1 MISTMKILFWILP
14 LGVILLIAI
23 VNHSPSTSGHADNVE
38 KIADLQ
44 IIRHRRA
51 VWPSTIHY
59 CKVNQYYDHEE
70 GRCLGVPGGGKVL
83 HVESRR
89 SCGVNILKPHC
100 RSSLYYHIC
109 KRDKSIL
116 AQCANRQIFD
126 NRLQRCVYYDS
137 SKLIPNII
145 PPDEYMYHHHISVPS
160 CTRSGRFPIPSHCSM
175 FYTCDSNGHRF
186 YQNVF
191 KCPQNTG
198 YHMDR
203 GMCIVVPDCVN
214 DNSVDPT
221 VCVPNA
227 PGENVESLNPNTEGN
242 VKETSVI
249 FEGNKASTSDSIVEN
264 EENVNFKSYDDVTAT
279 SVNIMDTPSEN
290 NANNHDSDTDDT
302 SLLSS
307 KSIKEVSVPD
317 DINEMMMHSQIS
329 DSPENAQTIP
339 DERQNEENES
349 LFGLQITSP
358 STIEFDDASHSITI
372 SMTSIKPEYRTSDDI
387 DSEIPN
393 TASFSPDSYILSK
406 LNEETQ
412 DVTTKQYKNI
422 EDGVVT
428 LSNFNS
434 EAIDPYPTST
444 ILNAPEIPAIDDV
457 SYKTNENIQDI
468 ITEEN
473 IHNEDAVTPSNF
485 NIDSFDSHSA
495 SIVSDV
501 PESSPVSDILPKI
514 NEEIQDAITEEYKN
528 IEDNRMTP
536 LNFNADSVDLTVS
549 DVPSQINEEMPDAI
563 TEKYKNIED
572 NATSLSPINDMPSE
586 IDEEVPDA
594 ITEKYRNNEDSAVSP
609 SNFNTDSVDL
619 YSAPTVSDVPE
630 SSPIN
635 DVPSEIGEEVPDA
648 IMEKYRNN
656 EDSAV
661 SPSNYNTDSV
671 DLYSAPTASDVPESS
686 PINDMPS
693 EIGEEVPD
701 AITEKYKNN
710 EDSAVSPSNF
720 NTDSVDLY
728 SASTVSDVPES
739 SPINDM
745 PSEIGEEVPVAI
757 TEKYRNNE
765 DSAVSPSNF
774 NTDSVDLY
782 SASTVSDVPESSPI
796 NDMPSE
802 IGEEVPVAITEK
814 YKNNE
819 DSAVSPSNFNTDSV
833 DLYSA
838 STVSDI
844 PESSPINDMPSE
856 IGEEVPDA
864 ITEKYRNNEDSAVSP
879 SNYNTDSVNLYSVP
893 TASDV
898 PESSPISDMPSE
910 IDEMPDA
917 ITEEYRNI
925 EDSATS
931 PSPIN
936 DMPSEIGE
944 EVPDAITEA
953 YRNIE
958 DSSMTPSNFN
968 TDSVDLYSASTIS
981 DLSEPSLIS
990 DPSSKLDEE
999 TQNVTT
1005 EMYKK
1010 DDGTL
1015 LNPIIEDD
1023 QNPTALNDTPATE
1036 NIPRNYESDVLSS
1049 TPAILSPQTA
1059 IDGATTEGLFE
1070 TVPLTNN
1077 KFEDTNST
1085 LDGENISTQYLSED
1099 TDNLYLTTT
1108 RSISSLEDITES
1120 NIATTPFTQDL
1131 PVSDPDLITQ
1141 VDENSKEVSQDSLTE

>member
-1 MISTMKILFWILP
+1 MFRTMISTMKILFWILS

-44 IIRHRRA
+44 IIHRHRRA

-203 GMCIVVPDCVN
+203 GMCIVMSDCVN

-227 PGENVESLNPNTEGN
+227 PGENVESLNSNEDTEGN

-249 FEGNKASTSDSIVEN
+249 FEGNEASTSDSIIEN

-279 SVNIMDTPSEN
+279 SVNIMDTPE
-290 NANNHDSDTDDT
+290 NNHDSDTDDT

-372 SMTSIKPEYRTSDDI
+372 SMTSIKPEYRTNDDI
-387 DSEIPN
+387 DSEITN
-393 TASFSPDSYILSK
+393 TASLSPDSYILSK

-434 EAIDPYPTST
+434 EAIEHPYPTST
-444 ILNAPEIPAIDDV
+444 IFNAPEIDDV

-473 IHNEDAVTPSNF
+473 IHDEDAVTPSNF

-495 SIVSDV
+495 SIVSNV
-501 PESSPVSDILPKI
+501 PESSPVSDMPS
-514 NEEIQDAITEEYKN
+514 EID
-528 IEDNRMTP
+528 
-536 LNFNADSVDLTVS
+536 
-549 DVPSQINEEMPDAI
+549 EMPDAI
-563 TEKYKNIED
+563 TEEYRNIED

-586 IDEEVPDA
+586 IGEKVPDV

-609 SNFNTDSVDL
+609 SNFNTDSIDL
-619 YSAPTVSDVPE
+619 YSASTVSDVPE

-635 DVPSEIGEEVPDA
+635 DMPSEIGEEVPDA
-648 IMEKYRNN
+648 ITEKYKNN

-661 SPSNYNTDSV
+661 TPSNFNTDSV
-671 DLYSAPTASDVPESS
+671 DLYSAPTASDVPESSPISDMPSKINEMPDAITEEYRNIEDNATSLS

-720 NTDSVDLY
+720 NTDSVDLN
-728 SASTVSDVPES
+728 SA
-739 SPINDM
+739 
-745 PSEIGEEVPVAI
+745 
-757 TEKYRNNE
+757 
-765 DSAVSPSNF
+765 
-774 NTDSVDLY
+774 
-782 SASTVSDVPESSPI
+782 
-796 NDMPSE
+796 
-802 IGEEVPVAITEK
+802 
-814 YKNNE
+814 
-819 DSAVSPSNFNTDSV
+819 
-833 DLYSA
+833 
-838 STVSDI
+838 
-844 PESSPINDMPSE
+844 
-856 IGEEVPDA
+856 
-864 ITEKYRNNEDSAVSP
+864 
-879 SNYNTDSVNLYSVP
+879 P

-917 ITEEYRNI
+917 VTEEYRNN
-925 EDSATS
+925 EDSAVS
-931 PSPIN
+931 PSNFNTDSVDLYSAPIVSDVPESSPIN

-944 EVPDAITEA
+944 EMPDAITEE

-990 DPSSKLDEE
+990 DPSSKLNEE

-1036 NIPRNYESDVLSS
+1036 NISRNYESDVLSS
-1049 TPAILSPQTA
+1049 TPTILSPQTA

-1070 TVPLTNN
+1070 TIPLTNN

-1085 LDGENISTQYLSED
+1085 LDGENSSTQYLSED

-1120 NIATTPFTQDL
+1120 NIATTPFTQNL
-1131 PVSDPDLITQ
+1131 PTVSDTDLITQ

>member
-1 MISTMKILFWILP
+1 MFRTMISTMKILFWILS

-44 IIRHRRA
+44 IIHRHRRA

-203 GMCIVVPDCVN
+203 GMCIVMSDCVN

-227 PGENVESLNPNTEGN
+227 PGENVESLNSNEDTEGN

-249 FEGNKASTSDSIVEN
+249 FEGNEASTSDSIIEN

-279 SVNIMDTPSEN
+279 SVNIMDTPE
-290 NANNHDSDTDDT
+290 NNHDSDTDDT

-372 SMTSIKPEYRTSDDI
+372 SMTSIKPEYRTNDDI
-387 DSEIPN
+387 DSEITN
-393 TASFSPDSYILSK
+393 TASLSPDSYILSK

-434 EAIDPYPTST
+434 EAIEHPYPTST
-444 ILNAPEIPAIDDV
+444 IFNAPEIDDV

-473 IHNEDAVTPSNF
+473 IHDEDAVTPSNF

-495 SIVSDV
+495 SIVSNV
-501 PESSPVSDILPKI
+501 PESSPVSDMPS
-514 NEEIQDAITEEYKN
+514 EID
-528 IEDNRMTP
+528 
-536 LNFNADSVDLTVS
+536 
-549 DVPSQINEEMPDAI
+549 EMPDAI
-563 TEKYKNIED
+563 TEEYRNIED

-586 IDEEVPDA
+586 IGEKVPDV

-609 SNFNTDSVDL
+609 SNFNTDSIDL
-619 YSAPTVSDVPE
+619 YSASTV
-630 SSPIN
+630 
-635 DVPSEIGEEVPDA
+635 
-648 IMEKYRNN
+648 
-656 EDSAV
+656 
-661 SPSNYNTDSV
+661 
-671 DLYSAPTASDVPESS
+671 SDVPESS

-720 NTDSVDLY
+720 NTDSVDLN
-728 SASTVSDVPES
+728 SA
-739 SPINDM
+739 
-745 PSEIGEEVPVAI
+745 
-757 TEKYRNNE
+757 
-765 DSAVSPSNF
+765 
-774 NTDSVDLY
+774 
-782 SASTVSDVPESSPI
+782 
-796 NDMPSE
+796 
-802 IGEEVPVAITEK
+802 
-814 YKNNE
+814 
-819 DSAVSPSNFNTDSV
+819 
-833 DLYSA
+833 
-838 STVSDI
+838 
-844 PESSPINDMPSE
+844 
-856 IGEEVPDA
+856 
-864 ITEKYRNNEDSAVSP
+864 
-879 SNYNTDSVNLYSVP
+879 P

-917 ITEEYRNI
+917 VTEEYRNN
-925 EDSATS
+925 EDSAVS
-931 PSPIN
+931 PSNFNTDSVDLYSAPIVSDVPESSPIN

-944 EVPDAITEA
+944 EMPDAITEE

-990 DPSSKLDEE
+990 DPSSKLNEE

-1036 NIPRNYESDVLSS
+1036 NISRNYESDVLSS
-1049 TPAILSPQTA
+1049 TPTILSPQTA

-1070 TVPLTNN
+1070 TIPLTNN

-1085 LDGENISTQYLSED
+1085 LDGENSSTQYLSED

-1120 NIATTPFTQDL
+1120 NIATTPFTQNL
-1131 PVSDPDLITQ
+1131 PTVSDTDLITQ